1 MSDLSLKTSLS
12 MDEIEEN
19 FKNVDFFAGVMDGL
33 QDALAHK
40 KPSQLQN
47 SKSLGE
53 GKTTPAPTVKKAN
66 APDST

>member
-33 QDALAHK
+33 
-40 KPSQLQN
+40 
-47 SKSLGE
+47 
-53 GKTTPAPTVKKAN
+53 
-66 APDST
+66 

>member
-40 KPSQLQN
+40 KPHSCR
-47 SKSLGE
+47 
-53 GKTTPAPTVKKAN
+53 TVKA
-66 APDST
+66 